1 MNFKY
6 LKNYLIVV
14 FVFIS
19 SINFG
24 QFSISGKIVD
34 QDGEPLI
41 GATVFINKISI
52 GTTSDIYGVYQI
64 QNIEKGSYQITYS
77 AVGYK
82 KLEDSVSVNSN
93 VVKDVNLIEDILLL
107 NEAVV
112 IGYGTAR
119 TKDLTGSAA
128 IIKSEDFNKGKHT

>member
-41 GATVFINKISI
+41 GATVFI
-52 GTTSDIYGVYQI
+52 
-64 QNIEKGSYQITYS
+64 
-77 AVGYK
+77 K
-82 KLEDSVSVNSN
+82 KLVLVQL
-93 VVKDVNLIEDILLL
+93 LIYMEYTKFKILKRDRIRLL
-107 NEAVV
+107 
-112 IGYGTAR
+112 I
-119 TKDLTGSAA
+119 LQ
-128 IIKSEDFNKGKHT
+128 